1 MNASA
6 LVIFLILFVCVTVI
20 GFYAARWHK
29 ADLSVLSEWGLAGRR
44 LGTLLSWFLIG
55 GDLYTAYTF
64 IAVPAL
70 AFGSGALAFFAVPY
84 TIVIYPFIFVIFP
97 RFWSVAKAKG
107 YITASDYVKG
117 RFESRGMALA
127 VAVTG
132 IIATLPYIA
141 LQLVGM
147 QAVLQALGFGSATG
161 AGQDVALV
169 IAFAVVAFYTWTA
182 GLRAPTLVAIAKDTL
197 IYITVIVAVI
207 AIPTALGGFGHIFH
221 AANAALAAGPIPH
234 STLLSPTLYTAYGT
248 LALGS
253 ALALF
258 FYPHAI
264 TAMFATKSRQ
274 VIRRNAAY
282 LPLYSLLLGGIA
294 LLGFMALAAGVN
306 VHGDNNLAVPLLF
319 EKMFP
324 QWFVGFSFAAIF
336 IGALVPAAIMSIAS
350 GSLFSRNIYKEY
362 FAQQESA
369 KTEGTIAKVVSVVVT
384 ALGLVFALI
393 IPVQYSLYLQ
403 TLGGI
408 MILQTIVMIV
418 GGLYTRWLHR
428 SALLIGWA
436 VGEILGIAM
445 AASVGFKSSF
455 YTLFGVPGYAGI
467 WALIANIV
475 VVIVLTLVLNAARVH
490 NGRDETVP
498 ADYEY
503 EAGATEISLG

>member
-1 MNASA
+1 VNASA

-169 IAFAVVAFYTWTA
+169 IAFAVVAFEYQPEVAHAFPDMMQFPGTA
-182 GLRAPTLVAIAKDTL
+182 TCFVKRRAANVPCHRRCL
-197 IYITVIVAVI
+197 I
-207 AIPTALGGFGHIFH
+207 H
-221 AANAALAAGPIPH
+221 AA
-234 STLLSPTLYTAYGT
+234 
-248 LALGS
+248 
-253 ALALF
+253 
-258 FYPHAI
+258 
-264 TAMFATKSRQ
+264 SRPSE
-274 VIRRNAAY
+274 RPR
-282 LPLYSLLLGGIA
+282 PW
-294 LLGFMALAAGVN
+294 
-306 VHGDNNLAVPLLF
+306 
-319 EKMFP
+319 K
-324 QWFVGFSFAAIF
+324 
-336 IGALVPAAIMSIAS
+336 
-350 GSLFSRNIYKEY
+350 R
-362 FAQQESA
+362 
-369 KTEGTIAKVVSVVVT
+369 
-384 ALGLVFALI
+384 
-393 IPVQYSLYLQ
+393 
-403 TLGGI
+403 
-408 MILQTIVMIV
+408 
-418 GGLYTRWLHR
+418 
-428 SALLIGWA
+428 
-436 VGEILGIAM
+436 
-445 AASVGFKSSF
+445 
-455 YTLFGVPGYAGI
+455 
-467 WALIANIV
+467 
-475 VVIVLTLVLNAARVH
+475 
-490 NGRDETVP
+490 
-498 ADYEY
+498 
-503 EAGATEISLG
+503 

>member
-6 LVIFLILFVCVTVI
+6 LTVFLVLFLFVTVL

-29 ADLSVLSEWGLAGRR
+29 ADLSQLSEWGLAGRR

-84 TIVIYPFIFVIFP
+84 TIVIYPFIFVVFP

-132 IIATLPYIA
+132 IIATMPYIA

-147 QAVLQALGFGSATG
+147 QAVLQTLGFGGAAG
-161 AGQDVALV
+161 AGQVLAIV

-182 GLRAPTLVAIAKDTL
+182 GLRAPTMVAIVKDAL
-197 IYITVIVAVI
+197 IYITVLVAII
-207 AIPTALGGFGHIFH
+207 AIPAALGGFAHIFH
-221 AANAALAAGPIPH
+221 VANQDLASAPIPH
-234 STLLSPTLYTAYGT
+234 SVLLSPGLDAAYAT
-248 LALGS
+248 LAFGS

-274 VIRRNAAY
+274 VIRRNAAF

-324 QWFVGFSFAAIF
+324 QWFVGFAFAAIF

-362 FAQQESA
+362 FARDASPQAEARAA
-369 KTEGTIAKVVSVVVT
+369 KIVSLCVT
-384 ALGLVFALI
+384 VLGLVFALG

-408 MILQTIVMIV
+408 MILQTIVIII
-418 GGLYTRWLHR
+418 GGLYTRWFHR
-428 SALLIGWA
+428 TALLLGWA

-445 AASVGFKSSF
+445 TASVGFKSSF
-455 YTLFGVPGYAGI
+455 FTLFGVPGYAGI
-467 WALIANIV
+467 WALCANILV
-475 VVIVLTLVLNAARVH
+475 VVVLTLVFNAARMN
-490 NGRDETVP
+490 NGRDETS
-498 ADYEY
+498 ATDYAFE
-503 EAGATEISLG
+503 EGATEITLG